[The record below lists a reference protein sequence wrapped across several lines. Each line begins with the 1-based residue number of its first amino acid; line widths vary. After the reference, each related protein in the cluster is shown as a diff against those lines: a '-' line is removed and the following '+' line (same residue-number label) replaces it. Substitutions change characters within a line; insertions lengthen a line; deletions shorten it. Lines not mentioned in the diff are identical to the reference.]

1 MAIGLANG
9 IVDLELR
16 TLTIALNSVDKWS
29 IEMAMSWVTLQQWK
43 NDGEIGNVQD
53 LFRVCL

>member
-16 TLTIALNSVDKWS
+16 TLIIALNSVDEWS

-43 NDGEIGNVQD
+43 NDGVIGNVQD

>member
-16 TLTIALNSVDKWS
+16 TLTIALNNVDKWS